1 MNVPDKTVTV
11 TPNKLSGDVTKSQ
24 GTTVS
29 QTVSTQTEA
38 NPLNAVAATEE
49 ELNQS
54 MVVVG
59 SGEDAVT
66 MTYGAYQRYL
76 ELGSLGVG

>member
-1 MNVPDKTVTV
+1 MAEKRDYYEVLGVEK
-11 TPNKLSGDVTKSQ
+11 
-24 GTTVS
+24 
-29 QTVSTQTEA
+29 
-38 NPLNAVAATEE
+38 NATDE

-59 SGEDAVT
+59 SGEQAVT
-66 MTYGAYQRYL
+66 MTYGAYLRYL

>member
-1 MNVPDKTVTV
+1 MPDRTVTV

-24 GTTVS
+24 AGSGANAAVNS
-29 QTVSTQTEA
+29 QA
-38 NPLNAVAATEE
+38 NDLNAVPATDE

-54 MVVVG
+54 MVTVG
-59 SGEDAVT
+59 SGEQSVT
-66 MTYGAYQRYL
+66 MTYGAYLRYL